1 MASLLLCS
9 LQLVERDRRGKMS
22 RGPGRVERAI
32 KAAFEAEPT
41 RVFTTE
47 YLCTHVYAGATK
59 IEKKHRVSLIR
70 AAKRVLQREH
80 SWRMTR
86 THMPGAALPSAA
98 AAGGWFHQPPPKATK
113 SCAESRYRWACAR
126 TRPSWACCNCRC
138 TS

>member
-1 MASLLLCS
+1 
-9 LQLVERDRRGKMS
+9 MS

-32 KAAFEAEPT
+32 KAAFDAEPT

-80 SWRMTR
+80 NWRMTR
-86 THMPGAALPSAA
+86 THMPGAPFLFFNETVAEHSEMAGPQGFRHIPNDARHAPMMASAD
-98 AAGGWFHQPPPKATK
+98 
-113 SCAESRYRWACAR
+113 EL
-126 TRPSWACCNCRC
+126 
-138 TS
+138 